1 LRSQEPGSKVII
13 FCSTKRM
20 CDQLTRNLT
29 RQFGAAAIHGDKSQP
44 ERDNVLNQF
53 RSGRTP
59 VLVATDVAARG
70 LDVKDIRYLYN
81 PNPPSPVKQMIKLCD
96 LMIIL
101 ANTI

>member
-1 LRSQEPGSKVII
+1 MFVCGCLTDKPGFVG
-13 FCSTKRM
+13 KRV
-20 CDQLTRNLT
+20 LH
-29 RQFGAAAIHGDKSQP
+29 HGDKSQP